1 VKLFAAYVIF
11 VVMLI
16 ALFKREGLPKLPP
29 SLYAPLIWIMLCL
42 SRSLSQWLQFG
53 RGVEVAGADAE
64 GSTLDAVFLSVL
76 ILIGLGTLFRRK
88 LHLVSLIKSNPAL
101 FALYGL
107 ALLSVVWAD
116 FPLIV
121 LKRWTKWSG
130 SLVLAL
136 VVLSETDPKVAIKS
150 LVKRS
155 AYILIPLSVIFIKF
169 VPSMGRSFT
178 RSGEADFHGVAIQKN
193 DYGVLLLIFGIYF
206 AWELIGFWRRK
217 DIPSLKRAGL
227 IDLFFLGVIFWQ
239 LFFIDSKTPILCLL
253 LAMGV
258 IFLIGHPYFKG
269 RPKRVRNAIIALVL
283 AAVFLQYFA
292 DIERTI
298 ISSAGRNPTLT
309 DRTLLW
315 REILKLRIDPWLGTG
330 WDNFWLGERVAP
342 LWEKWWWHPRSA
354 HNGYLET
361 YLYLGWSGVILLF
374 FVLLSAFG
382 HSIERIGSD
391 IEFGSLS
398 MAFFFAVLFQNY
410 AESTFHRMSPLWFF
424 FLLFSL
430 IKLPKRL
437 RGREPD
443 VLPALS

>member
-1 VKLFAAYVIF
+1 VKLFAAYAIF
-11 VVMLI
+11 AVMLI

-29 SLYAPLIWIMLCL
+29 SLYAPLIWVMLCL
-42 SRSLSQWLQFG
+42 SRSLTQWLQFG

-64 GSTLDAVFLSVL
+64 GSTLDAVFLSIL
-76 ILIGLGTLFRRK
+76 ILIGLRTLYKRR
-88 LHLVSLIKSNPAL
+88 LNLVSLVKSNPAL
-101 FALYGL
+101 FALYGF

-136 VVLSETDPKVAIKS
+136 VVLSETDPKGAIKA

-169 VPSMGRSFT
+169 VPSMGRAFT
-178 RSGEADFHGVAIQKN
+178 RSGSVDFHGVATQKN

-206 AWELIGFWRRK
+206 AWELIGLWRRK
-217 DIPSLKRAGL
+217 DLPNLKRAGL
-227 IDLFFLGVIFWQ
+227 IDLFFLGVVFWQ

-253 LAMGV
+253 LAIGI

-269 RPKRVRNAIIALVL
+269 KPKRVRNAIIALVL
-283 AAVFLQYFA
+283 GAVFLQYFA

-315 REILKLRIDPWLGTG
+315 GEILKLPMNPWLGTG
-330 WDNFWLGERVAP
+330 WDNFWMGDRVTR

-354 HNGYLET
+354 HNGYIET
-361 YLYLGWSGVILLF
+361 YLYLGWAGIGLLVL
-374 FVLLSAFG
+374 VLLSG
-382 HSIERIGSD
+382 LGYSVERIGTD
-391 IEFGSLS
+391 LEYGSLAL
-398 MAFFFAVLFQNY
+398 AFFFAVLFQNY

-424 FLLFSL
+424 FLLFTL
-430 IKLPKRL
+430 VRLPGRL
-437 RGREPD
+437 RARAPD
-443 VLPALS
+443 VVPAPS